1 LKDTVYF
8 KQAGLLI
15 RILPEIMKEKS
26 LVLKG
31 GTAINYFY
39 RNLPRLSV
47 DIDLTYLPVESR
59 ETSLQSISKSVSRIT
74 ANLQHTIPGIRIIH
88 RKIALSDLAF
98 GFNAI
103 LNNVTVKV
111 EINPVIR
118 GAVFSTEKAPL
129 CEKAVMMLE
138 SNIEITRL
146 SIPDLYGGKIC
157 AALDRQHPRDLF
169 DVYLL
174 LKNEGFTANI
184 RKAFIVYLISHP
196 RPISELL
203 DPNIKDIRPIFENE
217 FQGMTF
223 NPVTLNQLVD
233 TRDKLLGLIKMELT
247 EEERKFILSV
257 KTGQLEWN
265 NLGIEGIS
273 QLPAVQ
279 WKLENLKQMD
289 DKKRIRAIEKLRKC
303 LQL

>member
-1 LKDTVYF
+1 MKDTVYF